1 MYIWEKALV
10 QLLNQNTEF
19 QFIHITQLVIG
30 IEKYFDLFIKI
41 RQGHVRSRSTRRVTS
56 ENTFCNFRSILHH
69 ALHALR
75 LMLINI
81 NGQIISN

>member
-1 MYIWEKALV
+1 V
-10 QLLNQNTEF
+10 QITIKIQNTVSV
-19 QFIHITQLVIG
+19 FIHITQLVKG

-41 RQGHVRSRSTRRVTS
+41 RQGHVHSRSTRRVTS

-81 NGQIISN
+81 NDQIISN

>member
-1 MYIWEKALV
+1 MYVYMGQSISATIEPKYSFV
-10 QLLNQNTEF
+10 
-19 QFIHITQLVIG
+19 IHITLIKG

-69 ALHALR
+69 ASHALR